1 MELDRANNINLYA
14 YTNGGRFVLVFGA
27 ARAFQC
33 PGREWVA
40 RKGTSDCYFVYVAN
54 EDLFTAGTEKQT
66 FEGAQLEC
74 KIRGGALFTA
84 QDQNELVSHISV
96 AETLITLKRII
107 NEKKF
112 WKKNQNPKK
121 NPKKIQKINT

>member
-1 MELDRANNINLYA
+1 MYA
-14 YTNGGRFVLVFGA
+14 YTSGGRFVLVFGA

-40 RKGTSDCYFVYVAN
+40 RKGTSNCYFVYVAN

-96 AETLITLKRII
+96 AGTLITLMKQKSQK
-107 NEKKF
+107 NH
-112 WKKNQNPKK
+112 KKNPNKITKKSKK
-121 NPKKIQKINT
+121 NPKKE